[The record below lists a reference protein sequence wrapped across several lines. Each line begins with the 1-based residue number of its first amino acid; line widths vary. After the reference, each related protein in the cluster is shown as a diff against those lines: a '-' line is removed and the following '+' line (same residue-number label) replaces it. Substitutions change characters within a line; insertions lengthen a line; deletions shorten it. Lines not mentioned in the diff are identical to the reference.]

1 MKESKFIYRCALI
14 TGILLIITSLLH
26 FFNINDTI
34 IAIKTGDIAPSHAS
48 SAVSTWIFSGISMFI
63 IGIWLLFLLDN
74 LRKLQMKAWW
84 QAFLI
89 GTALAVFGGGCW
101 LKFPKELHLLYFLL
115 LGMIL
120 LIPLILYAGK
130 FRKKQ
135 SQENAL
141 SRKTNKP

>member
-1 MKESKFIYRCALI
+1 MRESKFLYRCTFI

-48 SAVSTWIFSGISMFI
+48 NAVSTWIFTGISMFI
-63 IGIWLLFLLDN
+63 IGVWLLCLLDN
-74 LRKLQMKAWW
+74 LKKLQVKAWW
-84 QAFLI
+84 QTFLI

-101 LKFPKELHLLYFLL
+101 LKYPKELHLLYFLL

-120 LIPLILYAGK
+120 LVPLILYAGR
-130 FRKKQ
+130 FRGKK
-135 SQENAL
+135 SQE
-141 SRKTNKP
+141 STNKT